1 MSVYP
6 VEKGKVI
13 LSAVAMNDEY
23 GNAHRHALEF
33 VALHN
38 IGIMSAMQGKLYNII
53 GTDLMQSIPLR
64 SNSGDGSISLKA
76 RKSKMEFI
84 PEQRSLGNETALY
97 FHDQVQDGGFYD
109 ILKDGAVIG
118 TLAFNQNRKES
129 DLNCYTES
137 DLKKMAKAS
146 GENLDVISAD
156 TKNIAKS
163 ITDKLNGKPLWLYF
177 LILSLLCFLAEIA
190 VLRFWGKPRALNEGK
205 DERVKE

>member
-1 MSVYP
+1 
-6 VEKGKVI
+6 
-13 LSAVAMNDEY
+13 
-23 GNAHRHALEF
+23 
-33 VALHN
+33 
-38 IGIMSAMQGKLYNII
+38 MSAMQGKLYNII
-53 GTDLMQSIPLR
+53 GTDQMQSIPLR

-146 GENLDVISAD
+146 GENIDVISAD